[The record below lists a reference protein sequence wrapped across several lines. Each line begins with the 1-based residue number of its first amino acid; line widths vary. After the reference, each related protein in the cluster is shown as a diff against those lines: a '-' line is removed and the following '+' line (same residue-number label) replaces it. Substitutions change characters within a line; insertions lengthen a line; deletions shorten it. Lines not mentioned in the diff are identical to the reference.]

1 MGTRALPAGR
11 GTVRMAAQGQ
21 GQATKAEGAVA
32 DRAAAKAQGAGGEGK
47 AATKA
52 VKVDQTPTV
61 TCIGLSHSRC
71 PVSVREKLAIAQDDW
86 PAAIQELCALT
97 HVQEAAVLS
106 TCNRFELYVL
116 TKNRNQGVKEVNDW
130 LGARADVGARDLAPY
145 TFLLQGNDAVKHLL
159 RVSSGLDS
167 LVLGEGQILSQC
179 KAALAGGQQARSE
192 AGKGQESFGPIL
204 DALFKQAV
212 TVGKRVRSETSI
224 STGAVSVSSAAAELA
239 AIELAK
245 RRTDGVSNL
254 AGATC
259 CVVGA
264 GDMARLLVKHLVAKG
279 AKRIEVVNRT
289 PSKAQEIIDSV
300 IAENAEAATREIV
313 VRPLDEMKASMADSA
328 VVFTAT
334 GATQPIVDGADAA
347 AMGPVGIDGVSERL
361 WVDISVPRNMAED
374 IADAPGCVLYN
385 VDDLRGVM
393 EANAE
398 ARQDAALQAE
408 GLVLEEVMEFVNWRK
423 SLDAVPAIKAL
434 RTKAD
439 KIREEELEKALAKLM
454 SSGELTKKQINLVDS
469 LSKSIVN
476 KLLHGPMSAVRGAD
490 GGSVEDQLA
499 AVKALESM
507 FSLREDGL
515 M

>member
-1 MGTRALPAGR
+1 
-11 GTVRMAAQGQ
+11 MAAQAQ
-21 GQATKAEGAVA
+21 GQATKVEGAVA
-32 DRAAAKAQGAGGEGK
+32 GAAGVGAEGK
-47 AATKA
+47 AAKP
-52 VKVDQTPTV
+52 KVDQAPTV

-71 PVSVREKLAIAQDDW
+71 PVSVREKLAISQDDW

-116 TKNRNQGVKEVNDW
+116 TKNRNQGVREVNDW
-130 LGARADVGARDLAPY
+130 LGKRADVPARDLAPY

-159 RVSSGLDS
+159 RVASGLDS

-179 KAALAGGQQARSE
+179 KAALAGGQVARSE

-245 RRTDGVSNL
+245 RRSDGVPNL

-279 AKRIEVVNRT
+279 AHRIEVVNRT
-289 PSKAQEIIDSV
+289 PAKAQEIIDSV
-300 IAENAEAATREIV
+300 IAENAEASTREIV
-313 VRPLDEMKASMADSA
+313 VRPLVEMMDSMSSSA

-334 GATQPIVDGADAA
+334 GATQPIVNGADAA
-347 AMGPVGIDGVSERL
+347 KMAPVGIAGVGERL

-374 IADAPGCVLYN
+374 IADTPGCVLYN

-393 EANAE
+393 EANAG

-408 GLVLEEVMEFVNWRK
+408 GLVLEEVTSFVNWRK

-439 KIREEELEKALAKLM
+439 IIREEELEKALAKLM
-454 SSGELTKKQINLVDS
+454 SSGELSKKQINLIDS